1 MYALAM
7 ALTLLF
13 YPGAALPSS
22 VPVLNGVTFDA
33 IPSPSHLTHST
44 PDDPD
49 FSHHG
54 NRVIKPLQYL
64 PLVLAVTAPLDD
76 AIMPLRDNFE
86 RNDTLQDV
94 SRDVSFA
101 GQGAVIAGAG
111 ILGYLVGRVAHSR
124 DLRVI
129 SGDII
134 KGAILTT
141 LVVVPMKWA
150 TGRIRPF
157 QLEPSDSP
165 YRFEPFSFK
174 GYNRSL
180 PSGHAT
186 LSFMTATVI
195 SRHTKKTWIKVLA
208 YTVATAV
215 AVSRVT
221 YNRHHPSDVGLGAV
235 LGITIGFYV
244 TR

>member
-13 YPGAALPSS
+13 YPGAPLPLSVPPLSNVTLDAVKTPSS
-22 VPVLNGVTFDA
+22 PPYRISDDA
-33 IPSPSHLTHST
+33 
-44 PDDPD
+44 D
-49 FSHHG
+49 FSHNG
-54 NRVIKPLQYL
+54 SRVFKPLRYL

-86 RNDTLQDV
+86 RNGTLQDI
-94 SRDVSFA
+94 SRDVSFI

-111 ILGYLVGRVAHSR
+111 ILGYLVGRVTHSR
-124 DLRVI
+124 DLRAI
-129 SGDII
+129 SGDVVR
-134 KGAILTT
+134 GAILTT

-157 QLEPSDSP
+157 QLKPSDSP
-165 YRFEPFSFK
+165 YQFQPFSFH
-174 GYNRSL
+174 GFNRSL

-195 SRHTKKTWIKVLA
+195 SRHTKKTWVKVLA

-215 AVSRVT
+215 AISRVT
-221 YNRHHPSDVGLGAV
+221 SNRHHPSDVGVGAV